1 MRNEEI
7 IDYLMSTGLYEN
19 ADGDMFYEKRMLD
32 EEKTIPIR
40 DLVERF
46 VEVDK
51 EFYGEPWNIKQI
63 IANINMIIPVENRG
77 E

>member
-19 ADGDMFYEKRMLD
+19 TDSNMFYEKRMLD

-40 DLVERF
+40 ELVERF